1 MSTRALIGYK
11 IPGSEHIVS
20 IYSHWDGY
28 PSYLGKRLLENYS
41 TDETVRGLIDLGD
54 ISIIDSDKDWEG
66 KKFPK
71 PQPLTYASRGDRDAA
86 PTVSESLKEYCE
98 EGNSCYA
105 EYVYI
110 YDDGFW
116 SCYTCPDCVLTNI

>member
-1 MSTRALIGYK
+1 MGTRARIGYK
-11 IPGSEHIVS
+11 IPGTDNIVS

-28 PSYLGKRLLENYS
+28 PSYLGKKLLESYVE
-41 TDETVRGLIDLGD
+41 DDKIRELIDMGD
-54 ISIIDSDKDWEG
+54 ISIIDADKDWEG

-71 PQPLTYASRGDRDAA
+71 PQPLTYASRGDRDVS
-86 PTVSESLKEYCE
+86 PTISESLDEFLE
-98 EGNSCYA
+98 EGNACWA

-116 SCYTCPDCVLTNI
+116 KCFTCPNGVLTNI